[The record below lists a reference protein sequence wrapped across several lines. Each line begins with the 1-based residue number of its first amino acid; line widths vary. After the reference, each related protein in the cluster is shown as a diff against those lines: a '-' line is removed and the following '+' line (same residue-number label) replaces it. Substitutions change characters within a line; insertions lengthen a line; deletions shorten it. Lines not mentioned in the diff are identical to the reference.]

1 MLWELFGKAV
11 GGGVFVVLFAVFAET
26 LSPKRFAGVFAGVP
40 TVAMASLLV
49 TTILKGPK
57 ADAVACTGM
66 VAGALGLLVYCL
78 VAPWA
83 LGRLGAIRGSAA
95 ALVAWFGVAGAALP
109 LVSAAPSAS
118 SAAVL
123 PALRHPSSVR
133 RPRLGLDPAKVRECS
148 AREIAVRFAFGATA
162 SVVAALVGREID
174 PVAGGAFL
182 AFPAVLLASLTMV
195 ADDEGGAAA
204 RDDARGAAAGAIGM
218 IAFAVVGASAFRSV
232 PTVAA
237 FLLSAAAWLVV
248 AQAAYGVA
256 WLLGAGDDEQAQR
269 RRTD

>member
-1 MLWELFGKAV
+1 MLVELVGK
-11 GGGVFVVLFAVFAET
+11 GFCGGVFVVVFAVFAQT

-49 TTILKGPK
+49 TTALKGPK

-66 VAGALGLLVYCL
+66 IAGAVGLLVYCL

-83 LGRLGAIRGSAA
+83 LSRFGALRGSAA
-95 ALVAWFGVAGAALP
+95 ALVTWFAAAGAALP

-123 PALRHPSSVR
+123 PALRHQGSVR

-148 AREIAVRFAFGATA
+148 AGEIALRFAFGATA
-162 SVVAALVGREID
+162 SVAAALVGRE
-174 PVAGGAFL
+174 VSALAGGAFL

-195 ADDEGGAAA
+195 AGDEGLTAA

-218 IAFAVVGASAFRSV
+218 VVFAVVGASTFGSV

-237 FLLSAAAWLVV
+237 FGMAAASWLVV
-248 AQAAYGVA
+248 ALAAYGVA
-256 WLLGAGDDEQAQR
+256 WFVGAGGDESPPQR
-269 RRTD
+269 EA